1 MAVDDEG
8 VVDWIASSPK
18 TNEVILVITDHLQWN
33 TDNDFHILHMEL
45 LLEKVNSYLGF
56 MESGEIYEAYPEAI
70 GKKLVI
76 RVVAKYEM
84 SEDGKTFFE
93 KLKDAVEKSRTSHRV
108 QTSTHVEIVWWLI
121 AGGERLVPVDA
132 RFAGKRSIALSDF
145 NEGL

>member
-93 KLKDAVEKSRTSHRV
+93 KLKDAVEKAGRLIEFKHR
-108 QTSTHVEIVWWLI
+108 
-121 AGGERLVPVDA
+121 PM
-132 RFAGKRSIALSDF
+132 
-145 NEGL
+145 